1 MSEPTVQEEDV
12 GDASQASGSVAGEEL
27 DGDGAADEPA
37 VSLKVDIWRNNRIKP
52 DSEPDR

>member
-27 DGDGAADEPA
+27 DGDGVADEPA
-37 VSLKVDIWRNNRIKP
+37 VSLKKKQIFDFRYLAK
-52 DSEPDR
+52 